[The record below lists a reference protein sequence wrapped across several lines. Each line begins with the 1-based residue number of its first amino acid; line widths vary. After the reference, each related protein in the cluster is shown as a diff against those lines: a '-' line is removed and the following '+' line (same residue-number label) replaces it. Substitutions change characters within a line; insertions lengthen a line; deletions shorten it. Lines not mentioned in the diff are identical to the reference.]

1 VQFTQSGDHVF
12 RDLGFSAE
20 EAESLRIRAT
30 LMDEIV
36 DLLDRR
42 NLTQTAA
49 ADLMGVSQP
58 RLSDVVCGRIERFS
72 IDALVE
78 MLARAEVRIQLT
90 FRRT

>member
-1 VQFTQSGDHVF
+1 MQFTQSGDNVF